1 MKLNRYFLIGFL
13 AGLVAPAL
21 LIAFSISTH
30 HVFESWATTVVIPG
44 FLPFSSTD
52 PEQEMSWLTTMAA
65 FALNAGI
72 FGCVGVFFGMLR
84 NRNAQPGAPADGL
97 RPPLS

>member
-1 MKLNRYFLIGFL
+1 MKMKRYFLIGFV
-13 AGLVAPAL
+13 AGLVAPVP
-21 LIAFSISTH
+21 LIAFSIIEH
-30 HVFESWATTVVIPG
+30 HVFQSWLVAIVIPG
-44 FLPFSSTD
+44 FMFFGSAD
-52 PEQEMSWLTTMAA
+52 PEQEMSWLSTFAA

-72 FGCVGVFFGMLR
+72 FSCLGLLFGGLR